1 MRSTRISHKFLLGVC
16 AETGGIREKGG
27 REATQKRAALVA
39 QVRYKVNALRIQFN
53 TLTQVGVASTKGK
66 RERWRL
72 VSAT

>member
-16 AETGGIREKGG
+16 AETGGIREKG
-27 REATQKRAALVA
+27 RVATQKRAALVA